1 MKADDEKQ
9 IDIVIAWVDGDEPL
23 LKQKRARYQKTTSA
37 ASDAI
42 SSTRFASNDEIYY
55 NIASII
61 VSVYDRFYIR
71 SRAIRRGIHVRAKT
85 NNRNFF
91 IRIGWNRCIYISMFI
106 QMSIADT

>member
-55 NIASII
+55 NIASIRNTYL
-61 VSVYDRFYIR
+61 SVDI
-71 SRAIRRGIHVRAKT
+71 SISSPT
-85 NNRNFF
+85 NSNRH
-91 IRIGWNRCIYISMFI
+91 
-106 QMSIADT
+106 